1 MDEQEFAIVRG
12 LVPVAWADGDFA
24 ETEKQMIEAL
34 LDAYNASPAQKKEM
48 FDYAKEKRTL
58 EDIHLQD
65 LSSTDRRVLLQ
76 HAVLLSF
83 ADGHQSPHESTFL
96 NALIERLRIPKEE
109 ADSVVTISAERAKKS
124 LNLL

>member
-12 LVPVAWADGDFA
+12 LVPVAWADGEFA
-24 ETEKQMIEAL
+24 EAEKQMLEAL

-48 FDYAKEKRTL
+48 LEYAKEKRSL

-65 LSSTDRRVLLQ
+65 LSASDRRVLLQ

-83 ADGHQSPHESTFL
+83 ADGKQSPHESTFL
-96 NALIERLRIPKEE
+96 TSLVQTLRIPKEE
-109 ADSVVTISAERAKKS
+109 ADAVIATSAERAKKS